1 MSDMDLQS
9 LLGSEVF
16 RIFAAQEQAKE
27 LEEKRKNEEL
37 GKKVIADF
45 ELLQMKVNSNA
56 KLKETFKKMQD
67 RFINDPEY
75 RKAADQ
81 NFVQGVMLLKIED

>member
-16 RIFAAQEQAKE
+16 RIFATQEQTKE
-27 LEEKRKNEEL
+27 FEEKRKNEEL
-37 GKKVIADF
+37 SKKMVAEF
-45 ELLQMKVNSNA
+45 ELFQMKVNSNS

-67 RFINDPEY
+67 RFINDPDY
-75 RKAADQ
+75 RKKADQ

>member
-16 RIFAAQEQAKE
+16 RIFAAQEQEKE
-27 LEEKRKNEEL
+27 LAEKRKNEEL

-45 ELLQMKVNSNA
+45 ELLQMKVNSNS